1 MHAAGGET
9 GYVPGEMLCHYVTRP
24 YDKWSE
30 RDGYLVLKEG
40 QVVFVE
46 YIGCDGH
53 EEGWLFGYKSGSENH
68 HGWFP
73 QWCIEKISPP
83 APPVPPTT
91 SRATPSPLRN
101 VPSYAL
107 NGCDKERQRHIA
119 LDSFARA
126 ATPPPDDEEIFQRQ
140 ITPPP
145 DDDDDVCD
153 TKGPWLSPETTSSPP
168 PPPAPK
174 GQPISQLPPPGLDVP
189 PDAESIQSVKQGLEK
204 GSDLPMYQYC
214 AELKRKVKENRV
226 VMVDA
231 ATGSGKSTLV
241 PLCLAQQCLEEGRSC
256 RIVVTQPRRMAAKK
270 LAERVATQVGRV
282 VGSLIGY
289 RVGGQDK
296 RDDPQGLVVYVTV
309 GHFLEALVHNPAHLE
324 NFSHVVLDEVH
335 ERFVEADFLMA
346 LLRMLLSRPESV
358 RTRIVVMSATLQ
370 KALHLFFKPVLLPAP
385 HRAEMTS
392 ITSPGSTPFKVEDY
406 FLEDLPLHIRQKGPS
421 FGELLP
427 KNLKTLKKSMTR
439 SDKLT
444 SACQKLTAVGAKW
457 IKHLYEVEH
466 INVVLAFLPGL
477 DQMKELKN
485 HLTSMVEPA
494 MQPTIPEKPLKP
506 DIILMHSALD
516 DNDYKH
522 AADELKEGQWK
533 VIIAT
538 NMAESSLTLPSVG
551 AVLDFGMHRVNEYN
565 DESKMSTLV
574 TSWCSKASLK
584 QRRGRTGR
592 TNDGLYFCMLERRVY
607 EQLEDYD
614 QSGVERSSLTKVALE
629 AAYLADVLSRVPQ
642 IRAGLPATVPARET
656 SGRRIVEFFD
666 GDVGLWRICAAEEAK
681 GECEWAA
688 EEDLALS
695 QLHLEDV
702 LKLLP
707 SPPKTA
713 RIQTA
718 ITDLQ
723 EFGTLTVG
731 ERPTALGI
739 ACLKLPAE
747 VHLARLV
754 VLGWSMNMGPSAC
767 VLAAALSLT
776 PSCDVFLTPMNTQGD
791 LDRWSSDLLRNSI
804 AARTKYDGGWLSEPL
819 TIYALCEKW
828 LQNRGG
834 LGQVPQIDEK
844 EFVHKRLWS
853 QFSAKVVDL
862 WRAMQRL
869 VPREDRQSYHDLRLL
884 QNLARGSHT
893 SFADIRHLL
902 EQDREKLLALLT
914 WGLAPGCFL
923 AIGQS
928 PSIYGKGSYGEFWKT
943 AEKLDWDVADC
954 LYWKRSQ
961 GDVEYTLNQ
970 LRGYGT
976 IRHVES
982 AHIKEVIH
990 EDVTD
995 EKSKKACIVHLQRG
1009 QNDSGETKSKLEFE
1023 MLYRLCSPFNGKAT
1037 IGNLKIVSPVHPCA
1051 LNWYMPY
1058 RNCEGLKEVCLNW
1071 KSPAYSL
1078 LTTTRRWPD
1087 RCRPKRFLVASGGD
1101 YRTDYHGDTKTRVTM
1116 LRGTSVLPS
1125 RDGGRQAL
1133 LWCLAAGVPRD
1144 AQMTALCA
1152 PCEAAA
1158 GKTLKAENFEVRGL
1172 WMWERTLRLPNSAII
1187 TSGDLKVV
1195 NDFRKALKKMQSY
1208 QPHRLAGT
1216 WYAQDA
1222 AFRID
1227 YLEDE
1232 DEAHD
1237 GEDGKEGRR
1246 DILIISKLSAGCE
1259 APCEDVRKLYPC
1271 PGGWSLATD
1280 GDAML
1285 EELPDSGLC
1294 YEGRVLTRTEEL
1306 AILEQFNP
1314 KSLEALRK
1322 AAEELLKVSK
1332 KPPQR
1337 RSNWPGRLVPLWAD
1351 TAMSPFDLT
1360 DIEKRLTNFCSDLED
1375 RSDLWGFISQEEDNN
1390 CDMEDDEVYIDT
1402 SLEKINKGYMWTLA
1416 ESETFDLDN
1425 CGYLQMPENSIALPT
1440 AAVCVMCEE
1449 QGKTFSKRQ
1458 LANPIHNRLCQDCI
1472 LEKTAAL
1479 QGNAYIKAEKSI
1491 LRPPTAAQTM
1501 PKLVPAAA
1509 AQLPKVCSVCKKLLD
1524 AKNST
1529 STQRT
1534 KPTNKRKCQACA
1546 VKPT

>member
-1 MHAAGGET
+1 MHAARGET
-9 GYVPGEMLCHYVTRP
+9 GYVPGENLCHYVTRP
-24 YDKWSE
+24 FDKYAE
-30 RDGYLVLKEG
+30 DDGYLVLKEG

-53 EEGWLFGYKSGSENH
+53 EGGWLFGYKSGSENH

-73 QWCIEKISPP
+73 QSSIEKISPP
-83 APPVPPTT
+83 PPPVPPNTT

-107 NGCDKERQRHIA
+107 NGCDKERQRCMA

-153 TKGPWLSPETTSSPP
+153 SNPWLSPETNNP

-174 GQPISQLPPPGLDVP
+174 GQPISQLPPPGLDVHA
-189 PDAESIQSVKQGLEK
+189 DAASFQSVTEGLDVGRE
-204 GSDLPMYQYC
+204 LPMYQYC
-214 AELKRKVKENRV
+214 AELKRKVTENRV

-270 LAERVATQVGRV
+270 LAERVSEQVNRP
-282 VGSLIGY
+282 VGDLIGY

-296 RDDPQGLVVYVTV
+296 RDHPQGLVVYVTV

-346 LLRMLLSRPESV
+346 LLRMLLSRPESL

-370 KALHLFFKPVLLPAP
+370 KALHAFFKPVLLPAP

-392 ITSPGSTPFKVEDY
+392 ITSPGSTPYQVEDF

-427 KNLKTLKKSMTR
+427 ENLKTLKKSMTR

-444 SACQKLTAVGAKW
+444 SACQKLTTVGARW
-457 IKHLYEVEH
+457 IKHLYEMMR

-485 HLTSMVEPA
+485 QLTAILEPT
-494 MQPTIPEKPLKP
+494 MEQRLKP

-522 AADELKEGQWK
+522 AGDPVPEGQWK

-574 TSWCSKASLK
+574 TTWCSKASLK

-592 TNDGLYFCMLERRVY
+592 TNDGKYYCMMERRVY

-629 AAYLADVLSRVPQ
+629 AAYLADVLCRMPQ

-656 SGRRIVEFFD
+656 VPGGRIVEFFD
-666 GDVGLWRICAAEEAK
+666 VDVGLWRIIAAEEAK
-681 GECEWAA
+681 GACEWAA
-688 EEDLALS
+688 EEDLRLS
-695 QLHLEDV
+695 ELHLDDV

-754 VLGWSMNMGPSAC
+754 VLGWTMDMGPSAC

-791 LDRWSSDLLRNSI
+791 LDGYSLSLLQNSI
-804 AARTKYDGGWLSEPL
+804 SARAKYDGGWLSEPL

-828 LQNRGG
+828 LQTGGG
-834 LGQVPQIDEK
+834 LGRVPGEEWK
-844 EFVHKRLWS
+844 FVHQRLWS

-869 VPREDRQSYHDLRLL
+869 VPGEDSRSYDNLRAL
-884 QNLARGSHT
+884 QDLARGKSWFQPH
-893 SFADIRHLL
+893 SVADLL
-902 EQDREKLLALLT
+902 EKDKEKLLALLT
-914 WGLAPGCFL
+914 WGLAPGSFL

-928 PSIYGKGSYGEFWKT
+928 PSIYGKGPYGEFWRT
-943 AEKLDWDVADC
+943 TQQSAWDVADC

-961 GDVEYTLNQ
+961 KDVQDTLNH
-970 LRGYGT
+970 LRDAGT
-976 IRHVES
+976 VRHVES
-982 AHIKEVIH
+982 ANIKEVTH

-995 EKSKKACIVHLQRG
+995 EKSKKACIVHLRRG
-1009 QNDSGETKSKLEFE
+1009 QHDSAEAKSEFE
-1023 MLYRLCSPFNGKAT
+1023 VLYRLCSPFNGKAT
-1037 IGNLKIVSPVHPCA
+1037 INNLKIVSPVHPCA

-1078 LTTTRRWPD
+1078 LNTTRRWPD
-1087 RCRPKRFLVASGGD
+1087 RCRPKRFVVASGGD

-1116 LRGTSVLPS
+1116 LRGISVLPS

-1133 LWCLAAGVPRD
+1133 LWFLAAGVPRD

-1152 PCEAAA
+1152 PCEAP
-1158 GKTLKAENFEVRGL
+1158 GNTLDPKHFEIRGL
-1172 WMWERTLRLPNSAII
+1172 WMWERTLRLPNNAII
-1187 TSGDLKVV
+1187 TSKDLKVV
-1195 NDFRKALKKMQSY
+1195 NDFRQALKKMQSY

-1216 WYAQDA
+1216 WYAEDA

-1227 YLEDE
+1227 YLEE
-1232 DEAHD
+1232 D
-1237 GEDGKEGRR
+1237 GEDGKEGRH
-1246 DILIISKLSAGCE
+1246 DILIISNLSAR
-1259 APCEDVRKLYPC
+1259 CEDVRKLYPC
-1271 PGGWSLATD
+1271 PGGWSLPTD
-1280 GDAML
+1280 GGCRL
-1285 EELPDSGLC
+1285 EELPHGLR

-1314 KSLEALRK
+1314 KSLKALKEAADALM
-1322 AAEELLKVSK
+1322 KVSK
-1332 KPPQR
+1332 TPQR
-1337 RSNWPGRLVPLWAD
+1337 RSPWPGRLVPLWAD

-1360 DIEKRLTNFCSDLED
+1360 DIEKRLTNFCSDLQD
-1375 RSDLWGFISQEEDNN
+1375 RSDLWGFVSQEEDNN
-1390 CDMEDDEVYIDT
+1390 GDMEDDEVYIDT

-1425 CGYLQMPENSIALPT
+1425 CEYLQMPENSIALPT

-1458 LANPIHNRLCQDCI
+1458 LANPTHNRLCQDCI

-1491 LRPPTAAQTM
+1491 LRPPTVAQTM

-1524 AKNST
+1524 ANNST
-1529 STQRT
+1529 GTQRT

-1546 VKPT
+1546 VKPA